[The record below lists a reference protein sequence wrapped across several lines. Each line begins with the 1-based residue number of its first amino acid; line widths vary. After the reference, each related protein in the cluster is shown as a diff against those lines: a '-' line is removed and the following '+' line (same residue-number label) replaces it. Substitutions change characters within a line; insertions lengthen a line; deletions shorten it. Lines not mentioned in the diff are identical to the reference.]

1 MAWNGVGEFTSRRII
16 IQYTTAFP
24 TWLRSG
30 MSSALGEL
38 AISGPEVGSVGVTRQ
53 MLVSC
58 TGIDTQHQLNVAVV
72 TVSA

>member
-1 MAWNGVGEFTSRRII
+1 
-16 IQYTTAFP
+16 
-24 TWLRSG
+24 